1 MPEEKF
7 VDILYEKADGIAW
20 ITINRPEKYNGFR
33 TKTIEEMTSAV
44 KEADTDPGIRVIV
57 ITGAGEKA
65 FCSGADVDEFAE
77 EIFPNPAKARTYL
90 EKFIGLR
97 DAITGAGKPVIAAVN
112 GYCIAGGHEIHL
124 WCDITIAS
132 ENARL
137 GQGGVKVGSA
147 PIFGGSQLFAKNVG
161 EKRARYQMYTAEP
174 YTAKEAEQ
182 MGLVNKVVPLEKLKE
197 TVVEVARKIMAN
209 SPQSIRFVKAWTNF
223 TSQLER
229 VTYELAKESL
239 IHVWY
244 TDEAREGIKAFLEKR
259 KPEWDKYKLV

>member
-1 MPEEKF
+1 MVDEEF
-7 VDILYEKADGIAW
+7 IDIIYEKTDAIAW

-33 TKTIEEMTSAV
+33 IKTIEEMTLAV
-44 KEADTDPGIRVIV
+44 KEADRDPDIRAIV
-57 ITGAGEKA
+57 ITGAGTKA
-65 FCSGADVDEFAE
+65 FCSGADVDEFAK
-77 EIFPNPAKARTYL
+77 EIFPNPAKARIYL
-90 EKFIGLR
+90 EKFICLR

-132 ENARL
+132 ENAKI
-137 GQGGVKVGSA
+137 GQAGVKVGSA

-182 MGLVNKVVPLEKLKE
+182 MGLVNKVVPLEKLRD
-197 TVVEVARKIMAN
+197 TVVEVARKIIAN

-223 TSQLER
+223 TAQLER

-259 KPEWDKYKLV
+259 KPEWDKHKLV

>member
-1 MPEEKF
+1 MTKKKF
-7 VDILYEKADGIAW
+7 EDILYEKADGIAW

-44 KEADTDPGIRVIV
+44 KDADRDP
-57 ITGAGEKA
+57 
-65 FCSGADVDEFAE
+65 CSGADVDEFAK
-77 EIFPNPAKARTYL
+77 EIFPNPAKARIYL

-161 EKRARYQMYTAEP
+161 EKRARYQMY
-174 YTAKEAEQ
+174 K
-182 MGLVNKVVPLEKLKE
+182 KRR
-197 TVVEVARKIMAN
+197 RKTGEIPN
-209 SPQSIRFVKAWTNF
+209 VHR
-223 TSQLER
+223 
-229 VTYELAKESL
+229 
-239 IHVWY
+239 
-244 TDEAREGIKAFLEKR
+244 
-259 KPEWDKYKLV
+259 